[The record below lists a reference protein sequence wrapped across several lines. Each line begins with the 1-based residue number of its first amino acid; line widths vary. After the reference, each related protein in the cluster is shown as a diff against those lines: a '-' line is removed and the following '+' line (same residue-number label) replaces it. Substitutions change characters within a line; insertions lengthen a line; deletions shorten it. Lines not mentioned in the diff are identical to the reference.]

1 MFKLSPRER
10 NYEIVDQSVF
20 GFNLS
25 RTILAYLFCQ
35 SHMSSTRGGTLSE
48 RLKRDHQRFHDQ
60 PINISEVF
68 SEIDVVCNLLL

>member
-48 RLKRDHQRFHDQ
+48 RLNRTNVIISAFM
-60 PINISEVF
+60 INRLTF
-68 SEIDVVCNLLL
+68 PKCFLR